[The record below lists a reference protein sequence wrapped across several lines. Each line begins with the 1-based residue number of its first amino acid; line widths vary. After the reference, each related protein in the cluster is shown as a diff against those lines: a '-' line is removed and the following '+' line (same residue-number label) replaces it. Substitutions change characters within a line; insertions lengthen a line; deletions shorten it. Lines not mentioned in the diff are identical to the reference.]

1 MIFWK
6 PKEWQ
11 VTVVA
16 VIMLILLLLPLLRM
30 TFYAVPWYDDY
41 LYGKFTRNY
50 LVQEYSLKSALQG
63 AAYCAKTQWYA
74 WAGYFSSCFFSA
86 LVPMVWADDLYF
98 LGPLF
103 LILVLTVSVFVLS
116 MVLCRSVMKAD
127 AAVSITFSCIAAA
140 MAVVLIY
147 TAQQGFYWYNGGIHY
162 VGMHSFF
169 LLLVAAWIKLLTKP
183 GKVISSLLVL
193 WTLAGAVLVGGANF
207 VTALQGLLTGIS
219 FAVLG
224 ILFRKKHT
232 WLLAPSILLNI
243 YCFYL
248 TVSAPGNAVRSAI
261 FKDSNLG
268 MAPLPAIGH
277 SFIEAFCYIIKFS
290 GLITIAIMFLV
301 LPFVYRMIQS
311 TDFQFRWP
319 GLVLFWSFCLYA
331 AGFAP
336 SLYSMGHAGLGRT
349 LNAVKIT
356 YQVLLL
362 INEVYW
368 MGWLDRKLKN
378 KRLASALKSGAPM
391 TFYIAMGLLMLVI
404 FAIEPN
410 QAGSYSSYGAY
421 YWIHTGEANEFYK
434 EYLAR
439 VEALERGGS
448 EVTVTA
454 YHFRPWFLSVGE
466 LSDDPNDEANRAM
479 AEWYGKESIICISEE
494 AE

>member
-11 VTVVA
+11 VALGA

-50 LVQEYSLKSALQG
+50 LVKEYSLKSALQG

-74 WAGYFSSCFFSA
+74 WAGYFSSCFLSA
-86 LVPMVWADDLYF
+86 LVPMVWADNLYF
-98 LGPLF
+98 WGPVF
-103 LILVLTVSVFVLS
+103 LILILTFSVFMLS
-116 MVLCRSVMKAD
+116 MVLCRDVMKAD
-127 AAVSITFSCIAAA
+127 VAVSITFSSIAAS
-140 MAVVLIY
+140 MAIVLIY

-183 GKVISSLLVL
+183 GKVISAFLVL

-219 FAVLG
+219 FAALG

-232 WLLAPSILLNI
+232 WLLTPSILLNI
-243 YCFYL
+243 YCFCL
-248 TVSAPGNAVRSAI
+248 NVTAPGNTVRSTI
-261 FKDSNLG
+261 FEDSGLG
-268 MAPLPAIGH
+268 MAPLPAIGY
-277 SFIEAFCYIIKFS
+277 SFVEAFRYISKFS
-290 GLITIAIMFLV
+290 GLITMAVMV
-301 LPFVYRMIQS
+301 LALPLAFRIIKRC
-311 TDFQFRWP
+311 DFQFRWP

-331 AGFAP
+331 TGFTP
-336 SLYSMGHAGLGRT
+336 SLYTMGHAGLGRT

-362 INEVYW
+362 FNEIYW
-368 MGWLDRKLKN
+368 IGWLNRKLKN
-378 KRLASALKSGAPM
+378 NNFLNVLKNGTPM
-391 TFYIAMGLLMLVI
+391 TFYIAMAMLMLLI

-410 QAGSYSSYGAY
+410 QAGNYSSYGAY

-434 EYLAR
+434 EYLSR
-439 VEALERGGS
+439 VEAIENGGAV
-448 EVTVTA
+448 VTVTP
-454 YHFRPWFLSVGE
+454 YHFRPWFLSAAD
-466 LSDDPNDEANRAM
+466 LTDDPDNEANRAM
-479 AEWYGKESIICISEE
+479 ADWYGKQGIICVNEE
-494 AE
+494 NE